1 LTFFEKN
8 IVSHK
13 VPAILAGCKDAKILD
28 DEFDHAPFSFQSYV
42 PLFRSR
48 TSYMTENIK
57 IDSIDRRILRL
68 LSEKGRISF
77 LEVARECGMSGA
89 AIHQRVAKLE
99 QQGIIA
105 GYSVKLS
112 PENLGFSTCAYV
124 GVFLEKAIMY
134 HSVVAELEKI
144 SEIVECHYTTG
155 NYAIFLKVYCRNNQH
170 LMEILNGMIQTIPGV
185 ASTETFISLEHG
197 IMRDVQP

>member
-1 LTFFEKN
+1 M
-8 IVSHK
+8 S
-13 VPAILAGCKDAKILD
+13 D
-28 DEFDHAPFSFQSYV
+28 
-42 PLFRSR
+42 PL
-48 TSYMTENIK
+48 K

-134 HSVVAELEKI
+134 HSVVNELKKI

-155 NYAIFLKVYCRNNQH
+155 NYAIFLKVYCKNNQH
-170 LMEILNGMIQTIPGV
+170 LMEVLNGQIQTIPGV
-185 ASTETFISLEHG
+185 SSTETFISLEHG

>member
-1 LTFFEKN
+1 MEKLCTF
-8 IVSHK
+8 IPHRYLIQ
-13 VPAILAGCKDAKILD
+13 IL
-28 DEFDHAPFSFQSYV
+28 
-42 PLFRSR
+42 
-48 TSYMTENIK
+48 ENAK

-99 QQGIIA
+99 QNGIIT

-112 PENLGFSTCAYV
+112 PENLGYSTCAYV

-134 HSVVAELEKI
+134 QQVVSELKNI

-170 LMEILNGMIQTIPGV
+170 LMEVLNGRIQTIPGV
-185 ASTETFISLEHG
+185 SSTETFISLEHG

>member
-1 LTFFEKN
+1 MK
-8 IVSHK
+8 S
-13 VPAILAGCKDAKILD
+13 C
-28 DEFDHAPFSFQSYV
+28 V
-42 PLFRSR
+42 PLFRSMFIQM
-48 TSYMTENIK
+48 SVPIK

-99 QQGIIA
+99 QHGIIA

-112 PENLGFSTCAYV
+112 PENLGYSTCAYV

-134 HSVVAELEKI
+134 HSVVGELEKI

-155 NYAIFLKVYCRNNQH
+155 NYAIFLKVYCKNNQH
-170 LMEILNGMIQTIPGV
+170 LMEVLNGRIQTIPGV
-185 ASTETFISLEHG
+185 LSTETFISLEHG

>member
-1 LTFFEKN
+1 M
-8 IVSHK
+8 
-13 VPAILAGCKDAKILD
+13 PD
-28 DEFDHAPFSFQSYV
+28 
-42 PLFRSR
+42 R
-48 TSYMTENIK
+48 IK

-99 QQGIIA
+99 KHGIIA

-112 PENLGFSTCAYV
+112 PENLGYSTCAYV

-134 HSVVAELEKI
+134 HSVVSELEKI
-144 SEIVECHYTTG
+144 SEIIECHYTTG
-155 NYAIFLKVYCRNNQH
+155 NYAIFLKVYCKNNQH
-170 LMEILNGMIQTIPGV
+170 LMEVLNGRIQTIPGV
-185 ASTETFISLEHG
+185 SSTETFISLEHG

>member
-1 LTFFEKN
+1 MPE
-8 IVSHK
+8 S
-13 VPAILAGCKDAKILD
+13 
-28 DEFDHAPFSFQSYV
+28 
-42 PLFRSR
+42 
-48 TSYMTENIK
+48 IK
-57 IDSIDRRILRL
+57 IDSIDRRILKL

-105 GYSVKLS
+105 GYSVRLS

-134 HSVVAELEKI
+134 HSVVKDLEQI

-170 LMEILNGMIQTIPGV
+170 LMEILNGRIQGIPGV

>member
-1 LTFFEKN
+1 MLLMSESN
-8 IVSHK
+8 
-13 VPAILAGCKDAKILD
+13 
-28 DEFDHAPFSFQSYV
+28 
-42 PLFRSR
+42 
-48 TSYMTENIK
+48 K
-57 IDSIDRRILRL
+57 IDSIDRRIMRL

-99 QQGIIA
+99 QNGIIT

-134 HSVVAELEKI
+134 HSVVKDLEKI

-170 LMEILNGMIQTIPGV
+170 LMEVLNGQIQNIPGV

>member
-1 LTFFEKN
+1 MSE
-8 IVSHK
+8 S
-13 VPAILAGCKDAKILD
+13 
-28 DEFDHAPFSFQSYV
+28 
-42 PLFRSR
+42 
-48 TSYMTENIK
+48 IK
-57 IDSIDRRILRL
+57 IDSIDRRIMKL

-99 QQGIIA
+99 QQGIIT

-124 GVFLEKAIMY
+124 GVFLEKAVMY
-134 HSVVAELEKI
+134 HSVVKELEKI

-155 NYAIFLKVYCRNNQH
+155 QYAIFAKVYAKDNEH
-170 LMEILNGMIQTIPGV
+170 LRDVLSDKIQKISGI
-185 ASTETFISLEHG
+185 ASTETFISLDETFKREVP
-197 IMRDVQP
+197 IY